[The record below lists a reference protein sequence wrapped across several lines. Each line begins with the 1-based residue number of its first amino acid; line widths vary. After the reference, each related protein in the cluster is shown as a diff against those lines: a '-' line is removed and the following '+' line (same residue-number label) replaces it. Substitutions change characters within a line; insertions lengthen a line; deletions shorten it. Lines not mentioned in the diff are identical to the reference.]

1 MDDITQRRKK
11 KILERKRE
19 NVRLKKIY
27 VMLFISRV
35 YFIPLIFF
43 FHHQNAIFVL
53 FYRFKKQDT
62 FKMRIKIANVT
73 YLEYDNF
80 LISYY
85 KNSVLQT

>member
-1 MDDITQRRKK
+1 MDDIAEKK
-11 KILERKRE
+11 KKDSGKKKGECAVEKNIC
-19 NVRLKKIY
+19 NVIY
-27 VMLFISRV
+27 IARV
-35 YFIPLIFF
+35 FYTSYSF

-62 FKMRIKIANVT
+62 FKIRIKIANVT